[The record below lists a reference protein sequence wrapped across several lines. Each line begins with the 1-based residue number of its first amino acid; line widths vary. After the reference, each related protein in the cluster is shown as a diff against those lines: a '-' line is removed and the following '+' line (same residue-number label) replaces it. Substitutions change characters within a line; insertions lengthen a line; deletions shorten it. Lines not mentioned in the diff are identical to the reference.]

1 MKRLSF
7 VVLSALVL
15 GLGLSVFAE
24 QNKPA
29 TATAS
34 ASASGET
41 SLASARQ
48 APVSSHSAAS
58 IAESQTALVKQYCA
72 TCHNDRNKNNAGG
85 LSLASFDAAKVGH
98 DAQVAEVA
106 EKMIRKL
113 RSGMMPPP
121 NARRPDAPV
130 LASFAASMET
140 RLDQAAVLNPNPGRR
155 PFQRLN
161 RAEYTRSI
169 SALLSLDVDVNA
181 FLPPDTLSAGFDNVA
196 DAQTFSATLME
207 GYLRAASRISALAVG
222 DPKASASEFTYKVP
236 RTGSQMHHVEG
247 APFGTRGG
255 VAVEHTFPAD
265 GDYSF
270 RMQLHSIPTGQL
282 FGSTVKGELLEV
294 SIDGERA
301 AVLEINPRMSEAD
314 PNGMNIVTPRIH
326 VKAGTHRLAAAFVQ
340 RFDAVPDDL
349 LPPIDHSLADSQIGS
364 GFGITTLPHLREFA
378 VSGPFKVTGVSET
391 PSRKRIFTCRPTSQ
405 GEEAACATEII
416 RKIASQAYRGPVTA
430 QDIDGLMK
438 FYQQGRFGGSP
449 RRSSQESERAE
460 AGDFES
466 GIRMALQA
474 ILASPRF
481 LFRLEEAPATLRA
494 GQNYRITDLDLAT
507 RLSFFLWGAGPDDE
521 LLKIAQRGTLR
532 GPGVLAAQ
540 VTRMLADPKSDALA
554 TRFGSQWLRLQ
565 DLEKIYPDAL
575 LFPYYDFKLGEALRK
590 ETELFF
596 DSIVRDDRSILDLI
610 TADYTFVNERIAR
623 HYGIP
628 NINGENFQRVT
639 LADENRRGLLGQGS
653 ILALTS
659 VADRTSPVLRGKWI
673 MEVLLASPPPAPPPN
688 VPSLDETKAESG
700 DGNLL
705 TTRQRME
712 QHRANPQCNSCHR
725 VIDPLGLALEN
736 FDVTGRWRIRDN
748 GNLVDPV
755 GNLYDGMKM
764 EGPAGLR
771 AALLKHQD
779 MFFTSFT
786 ENLMTYALGRRVEY
800 FDMPAI
806 RKIVRDAA
814 TDDNRFSAFALGVVN
829 SRAFQMSRAEDLTT
843 TDDSKS
849 ENKNR

>member
-1 MKRLSF
+1 M
-7 VVLSALVL
+7 
-15 GLGLSVFAE
+15 
-24 QNKPA
+24 A
-29 TATAS
+29 TS
-34 ASASGET
+34 H
-41 SLASARQ
+41 
-48 APVSSHSAAS
+48 APAS
-58 IAESQTALVKQYCA
+58 ITESQTALVKQYCA

-85 LSLASFDAAKVGH
+85 LTLASFDASKVGH

-121 NARRPDAPV
+121 NARRPEATV
-130 LASFAASMET
+130 LASFASSMES
-140 RLDQAAVLNPNPGRR
+140 RLDQAAALNPNPGRR

-161 RAEYTRSI
+161 RAEYTRAV
-169 SALLSLDVDVNA
+169 SALLSIDVDVNA
-181 FLPPDTLSAGFDNVA
+181 FLPPDTISAGFDNVA

-207 GYLRAASRISALAVG
+207 GYLRAASRISSLAVG

-391 PSRKRIFTCRPTSQ
+391 SSRKRIFICRPTSHN
-405 GEEAACATEII
+405 EEASCANEII
-416 RKIASQAYRGPVTA
+416 RNIATQAYRGPLTA
-430 QDIDGLMK
+430 QDMDGLTK
-438 FYQQGRFGGSP
+438 FYAQGRKDG
-449 RRSSQESERAE
+449 
-460 AGDFES
+460 GDFES

-481 LFRLEEAPATLRA
+481 LFRLEEAPATIRA

-507 RLSFFLWGAGPDDE
+507 RLSFFMWGAGPDEE
-521 LLKIAQRGTLR
+521 LLKVAQRGTLR

-540 VTRMLADPKSDALA
+540 VKRMLADPKSEALS

-575 LFPYYDFKLGEALRK
+575 LFPYYDYKLGEALKK

-596 DSIVRDDRSILDLI
+596 DSIVREDRSLLDLI

-628 NINGENFQRVT
+628 NINGEDFQRVT

-688 VPSLDETKAESG
+688 VPTLDETKAESG
-700 DGNLL
+700 DGML

-748 GNLVDPV
+748 GNLVDPA
-755 GNLYDGMKM
+755 GDLYDGTKM
-764 EGPAGLR
+764 NGPNGLR

-779 MFFTSFT
+779 MFFLSFT
-786 ENLMTYALGRRVEY
+786 ERLMTYSLGRRVEY

-814 TDDNRFSAFALGVVN
+814 KDNNRFSAFVLGVVN
-829 SRAFQMSRAEDLTT
+829 SRAFQMSRAEDVTT
-843 TDDSKS
+843 TNDEAKS
-849 ENKNR
+849 EKSR

>member
-1 MKRLSF
+1 MKKLPF
-7 VVLSALVL
+7 VVFAACVL
-15 GLGLSVFAE
+15 GLGLSVYAD
-24 QNKPA
+24 QSLQSQPQRLPA
-29 TATAS
+29 PAISPAV
-34 ASASGET
+34 AI
-41 SLASARQ
+41 
-48 APVSSHSAAS
+48 SHPPAS
-58 IAESQTALVKQYCA
+58 ISESQTALVKQYCA
-72 TCHNDRNKNNAGG
+72 TCHNDRTKNNAGG
-85 LSLASFDAAKVGH
+85 LSLANFDASKVGH
-98 DAQVAEVA
+98 DAQAAEVA

-121 NARRPDAPV
+121 NARRPEAAV
-130 LASFAASMET
+130 LTSFAASMES
-140 RLDQAAVLNPNPGRR
+140 RLDQAATLNPNPGHR

-161 RAEYTRSI
+161 RAEYTRAV

-181 FLPPDTLSAGFDNVA
+181 FLPPDTISAGFDNVA

-207 GYLRAASRISALAVG
+207 GYLRAASRISGLAVG
-222 DPKASASEFTYKVP
+222 DPKAGPSEFTYKVP
-236 RTGSQMHHVEG
+236 RTGSQMQHVEG

-255 VAVEHTFPAD
+255 IAAMHTFPAD

-314 PNGMNIVTPRIH
+314 PNGMNITTPRIH
-326 VKAGTHRLAAAFVQ
+326 VKAGTRRLAAAFVQ

-349 LPPIDHSLADSQIGS
+349 MPPIDHTLADSQIGS

-378 VSGPFKVTGVSET
+378 VSGPFKITGISET
-391 PSRKRIFTCRPTSQ
+391 PSRKKIFTCRPTTAA
-405 GEEAACATEII
+405 EESTCANEII
-416 RKIASQAYRGPVTA
+416 RKVATQAYRGPLAAADV
-430 QDIDGLMK
+430 DGLMK
-438 FYQQGRFGGSP
+438 FYQQGRMGSP
-449 RRSSQESERAE
+449 RRSSSDDSRAE

-481 LFRLEEAPATLRA
+481 LFRLEEAPAAIRA
-494 GQNYRITDLDLAT
+494 GQNYRIADLDLAT

-521 LLKIAQRGTLR
+521 LLKVAQRGTLR

-540 VTRMLADPKSDALA
+540 VKRMLADPKSQALS

-575 LFPYYDFKLGEALRK
+575 LFPYYDFKLGEALK
-590 ETELFF
+590 HETELFF
-596 DSIVRDDRSILDLI
+596 NSIVQEDRNILDLI
-610 TADYTFVNERIAR
+610 TADYTFVNERVAK
-623 HYGIP
+623 HYGLP
-628 NINGENFQRVT
+628 NVNGTDFQRVT
-639 LADENRRGLLGQGS
+639 IADENRRGLLGQGS

-673 MEVLLASPPPAPPPN
+673 MEVLLASPPPPPPPN
-688 VPSLDETKAESG
+688 VPTLDETKAEAG
-700 DGNLL
+700 DVML

-736 FDVTGRWRIRDN
+736 FDVTGRWRMRDN
-748 GNLVDPV
+748 GAMVDPV
-755 GNLYDGMKM
+755 GDLYDGTKM
-764 EGPAGLR
+764 TGPNGLR
-771 AALLKHQD
+771 AALLKHQN

-786 ENLMTYALGRRVEY
+786 ESLLTYSLGRRVEY

-814 TDDNRFSAFALGVVN
+814 KDNNRFSAFALGVVN
-829 SRAFQMSRAEDLTT
+829 SRAFQMSRAADVTT
-843 TDDSKS
+843 TTGES
-849 ENKNR
+849 R

>member
-1 MKRLSF
+1 MKRLSL

-15 GLGLSVFAE
+15 GLGLS
-24 QNKPA
+24 
-29 TATAS
+29 AS
-34 ASASGET
+34 ASDSARPQSARATSGQAPSTKPAIAVSHEPAPPK
-41 SLASARQ
+41 LASQ
-48 APVSSHSAAS
+48 AAS
-58 IAESQTALVKQYCA
+58 EGEQTALVKQYCA

-85 LSLASFDAAKVGH
+85 LTLAGFDAAKVGH
-98 DAQVAEVA
+98 DALGAEVA

-121 NARRPDAPV
+121 NARRPEPAV
-130 LASFAASMET
+130 LSSFAASMES
-140 RLDQAAVLNPNPGRR
+140 RLDQSAALNPNPGRR

-161 RAEYTRSI
+161 RAEYSRAV
-169 SALLSLDVDVNA
+169 SALLAIDVDVNA
-181 FLPPDTLSAGFDNVA
+181 FLPPDTISAGFDNVS

-255 VAVEHTFPAD
+255 IAAMHTFAAD
-265 GDYSF
+265 GEYSF

-282 FGSTVKGELLEV
+282 FGSTVRGELLEV
-294 SIDGERA
+294 SIDGERV

-378 VSGPFKVTGVSET
+378 VGGPFKVTGISET
-391 PSRKRIFTCRPTSQ
+391 TSRKRIFTCRPTSAA
-405 GEEAACATEII
+405 EEASCANEII
-416 RKIASQAYRGPVTA
+416 RKLGTAAYRGPLGA
-430 QDIDGLMK
+430 QDIDGLTK
-438 FYQQGRFGGSP
+438 FYAQGRKD
-449 RRSSQESERAE
+449 
-460 AGDFES
+460 GDFES

-474 ILASPRF
+474 MLASPRF
-481 LFRLEEAPATLRA
+481 LFRLEEAPATARA
-494 GQNYRITDLDLAT
+494 GQNYRITDVDLAT
-507 RLSFFLWGAGPDDE
+507 RLSFFIWGAGPDEE

-540 VTRMLADPKSDALA
+540 VKRMLADPKSDALA

-575 LFPYYDFKLGEALRK
+575 LFPYYDYKLGEALKK

-596 DSIVRDDRSILDLI
+596 DSIVREDRNILNLI
-610 TADYTFVNERIAR
+610 NADYTFVNERIAR
-623 HYGIP
+623 HYGIA
-628 NINGENFQRVT
+628 NINGENFRRVT
-639 LADENRRGLLGQGS
+639 LTDENRRGLLGQGS

-688 VPSLDETKAESG
+688 VPTLDETKAESG
-700 DGNLL
+700 DGGML

-736 FDVTGRWRIRDN
+736 FDVTGRWRVRDN

-755 GNLYDGMKM
+755 GDLYDGTKM
-764 EGPAGLR
+764 SGPNGLR

-786 ENLMTYALGRRVEY
+786 ESLLTYSLGRRVEY

-806 RKIVRDAA
+806 RKIIRDAA
-814 TDDNRFSAFALGVVN
+814 KDNNRFSAYVLGVVN
-829 SRAFQMSRAEDLTT
+829 SRAFQMARAEDVTT
-843 TDDSKS
+843 TNDDKS
-849 ENKNR
+849 R

>member
-7 VVLSALVL
+7 LFLSVSVL
-15 GLGLSVFAE
+15 GLGLRVFAE
-24 QNKPA
+24 QAPRPTTAVTTPA
-29 TATAS
+29 VS
-34 ASASGET
+34 H
-41 SLASARQ
+41 
-48 APVSSHSAAS
+48 APAAFT
-58 IAESQTALVKQYCA
+58 ESQTALVKQYCA
-72 TCHNDRNKNNAGG
+72 GCHNDRNKDNAGG
-85 LSLASFDAAKVGH
+85 LTLTGFDAAKVGH
-98 DAQVAEVA
+98 DELAAETA

-113 RSGMMPPP
+113 RAGMMPPP
-121 NARRPDAPV
+121 GSRRPEATV
-130 LASFAASMET
+130 LTSFAASMET
-140 RLDQAAVLNPNPGRR
+140 RLDEAAALNPNPGRR

-161 RAEYTRSI
+161 RAEYARAV
-169 SALLSLDVDVNA
+169 SALLSLDVDVTA
-181 FLPPDTLSAGFDNVA
+181 FLPPDTISAGFDNVA
-196 DAQTFSATLME
+196 DAQSFSATLME

-222 DPKASASEFTYKVP
+222 DPKAGPSEFTYKVP
-236 RTGSQMHHVEG
+236 RTGSQMQHVDG

-255 VAVEHTFPAD
+255 VSVMHTFPAD

-282 FGSTVKGELLEV
+282 FGSTVRGELLEV
-294 SIDGERA
+294 SIEGERV

-314 PNGMNIVTPRIH
+314 PNGMNIVTPKIH
-326 VKAGTHRLAAAFVQ
+326 VKAGTRRLSAAFVA

-378 VSGPFKVTGVSET
+378 VGGPFKVTGISDT
-391 PSRKRIFTCRPTSQ
+391 ASRRRIFTCRPTSAA
-405 GEEAACATEII
+405 EEASCATEII
-416 RKIASQAYRGPVTA
+416 RKVATQAYRGPLTA
-430 QDIDGLMK
+430 ADLDGLNK
-438 FYQQGRFGGSP
+438 FYAQGRKD
-449 RRSSQESERAE
+449 
-460 AGDFES
+460 GDFES

-481 LFRLEEAPATLRA
+481 LFRLEEAPATARP

-507 RLSFFLWGAGPDDE
+507 RLSFFLWGSGPDEE
-521 LLKIAQRGTLR
+521 LLKVAQRGTLR
-532 GPGVLAAQ
+532 APGVMAAQ
-540 VTRMLADPKSDALA
+540 VKRLLADPKSEALS
-554 TRFGSQWLRLQ
+554 TRFASQWLRLQ

-575 LFPYYDFKLGEALRK
+575 LFPYYDYKLGEALKR

-596 DSIVRDDRSILDLI
+596 DSMVREDRSIVDLI

-623 HYGIP
+623 HYGLQ
-628 NINGENFQRVT
+628 NVNGPDFRRVT

-688 VPSLDETKAESG
+688 VPTLDETKAEAG
-700 DGNLL
+700 DTFL

-712 QHRANPQCNSCHR
+712 QHRANPQCSSCHR

-736 FDVTGRWRIRDN
+736 FDVTGRWRLRDN

-755 GNLYDGMKM
+755 GDLYDGTKM
-764 EGPAGLR
+764 NGPAGLR

-779 MFFTSFT
+779 MFLTSFT
-786 ENLMTYALGRRVEY
+786 QSLLTYSLGRRIEY

-814 TDDNRFSAFALGVVN
+814 KDQHRLSAFVMGVVG
-829 SRAFQMSRAEDLTT
+829 SRAFQMSRADAVETT
-843 TDDSKS
+843 
-849 ENKNR
+849 EAGRQ

>member
-1 MKRLSF
+1 MKRISF
-7 VVLSALVL
+7 VMFSALVL
-15 GLGLSVFAE
+15 ALGLRVFAD
-24 QNKPA
+24 QQTPAPAVKPA
-29 TATAS
+29 PAASHTS
-34 ASASGET
+34 ASITEG
-41 SLASARQ
+41 
-48 APVSSHSAAS
+48 
-58 IAESQTALVKQYCA
+58 QTALVKQYCA

-85 LSLASFDAAKVGH
+85 LSLAGFDAAKVGH

-113 RSGMMPPP
+113 RAGMMPPP
-121 NARRPDAPV
+121 NSRRPEGTA
-130 LASFAASMET
+130 LAAFAASMES
-140 RLDQAAVLNPNPGRR
+140 RLDQAAALNPNPGRR

-161 RAEYTRSI
+161 RAEYRRAVD
-169 SALLSLDVDVNA
+169 ALLDIDVDVSA
-181 FLPPDTLSAGFDNVA
+181 FLPPDMISAGFDNVA
-196 DAQTFSATLME
+196 DSQRFTATLME
-207 GYLRAASRISALAVG
+207 GYLRAAARISALAVG
-222 DPKASASEFTYKVP
+222 DPKASASEYTYKVP

-255 VAVEHTFPAD
+255 IAVEHTFPAD
-265 GDYSF
+265 GEYSF

-282 FGSTVKGELLEV
+282 FGSTVRGELIEV

-314 PNGMNIVTPRIH
+314 PNGMNIVTPRVH

-391 PSRKRIFTCRPTSQ
+391 PSRKRIFTCRPTSAN
-405 GEEAACATEII
+405 EESACANDII
-416 RKIASQAYRGPVTA
+416 RKLAMQAYRGPVSA
-430 QDIDGLMK
+430 QDMDGLTK
-438 FYQQGRFGGSP
+438 FYQQGRKDG
-449 RRSSQESERAE
+449 
-460 AGDFES
+460 GDFES

-481 LFRLEEAPATLRA
+481 LFRLEEAPATIRA
-494 GQNYRITDLDLAT
+494 GQNYRITDLDLVT
-507 RLSFFLWGAGPDDE
+507 RMSFFIWGAGPDEE

-532 GPGVLAAQ
+532 APGVLTAQ
-540 VTRMLADPKSDALA
+540 VKRMLADPKSDALS
-554 TRFGSQWLRLQ
+554 TRFAAQWLRLQ

-596 DSIVRDDRSILDLI
+596 DSIVREDRSILDLL
-610 TADYTFVNERIAR
+610 TADYTFVNERVAR

-628 NINGENFQRVT
+628 NVNGDAFRRVT
-639 LADENRRGLLGQGS
+639 IADENRRGLLGQGS

-688 VPSLDETKAESG
+688 VPTLDETKAESG
-700 DGNLL
+700 NGGML

-755 GNLYDGMKM
+755 GDLYDGTKM
-764 EGPAGLR
+764 NGPNGLR

-786 ENLMTYALGRRVEY
+786 ESLLTYSLGRRVEY
-800 FDMPAI
+800 FDMPVI

-814 TDDNRFSAFALGVVN
+814 KDNQKLSAFVLGVVN
-829 SRAFQMSRAEDLTT
+829 SRAFQMARAEDVTT
-843 TDDSKS
+843 TNDESKS
-849 ENKNR
+849 EKNR